1 MTHETST
8 ETRRFVVLSYGMG
21 VDSTAILLRWLSDPS
36 SRDFD
41 LADLIV
47 VTSQTGSEFRGSISL
62 CEQHVLPLL
71 KAAGVRFVE
80 IARHQRSQK
89 GQKFTVL
96 QDSRSPERL
105 HPAGAYTLAREMI
118 EAGTVP
124 QSGGGHLCSIKSKA
138 VPIEAWLAE
147 QPELLGERVHVMGYA
162 KGEESRSAK
171 DVAAR
176 AAAGTLVIEPY
187 RIAFGFAADEMPRS
201 EKTERVRA
209 EKAQVVAEF
218 PLQTWGWDRDA
229 CLAFIAEQTGA
240 VWPKSACTFCPF
252 AFSRKDRHLVLGRFD
267 AEPAEALEG
276 LLMEAGALALNPR
289 AKLFKTTGLR
299 EALEAA
305 GHTEALALFEDAL
318 DAAPWAIYRTRRQFT
333 ERRDHVAGC
342 KKSTCSCPISTEKF
356 GVNRS
361 VEIVAQGSRAAIL
374 EHLELLAEDQGLK
387 VDRDGPIAR
396 ATVQGFTEKSLEAR
410 EEILAAAPQQAE
422 AKAPRFDEAAW
433 AAID

>member
-176 AAAGTLVIEPY
+176 RAAGTLVEPY
-187 RIAFGFAADEMPRS
+187 RIAFGFSAEEQGRIDDANEF
-201 EKTERVRA
+201 RA
-209 EKAQVVAEF
+209 KKAQVVAEF
-218 PLQTWGWDRDA
+218 PLQAWGWDRDA

-252 AFSRKDRHLVLGRFD
+252 AFSKKDRHLVLGRFE

-289 AKLFKTTGLR
+289 GKLFKTTGLR

-318 DAAPWAIYRTRRQFT
+318 EAAPWAIYRTRRQFT

-342 KKSTCSCPISTEKF
+342 KKNRCSCPISTTKF

-361 VEIVAQGSRAAIL
+361 VEIVAQGTREEIVA
-374 EHLELLAEDQGLK
+374 HLEALAEEQQLK
-387 VDRDGPIAR
+387 VDRDGPIVR
-396 ATVQGFTEKSLEAR
+396 VSLQSFTHKHLEAR

-422 AKAPRFDEAAW
+422 PKAPRFDEAAW